1 VVPISNLK
9 QICYQNR
16 LWECSLHLLT
26 LGDANQN
33 EIDKIFREMI
43 NAKLDVTALEGQIYS
58 DQLQFYPKA
67 VIIQEYIETE
77 QSAML
82 AKFDFASVFA
92 LC

>member
-1 VVPISNLK
+1 
-9 QICYQNR
+9 
-16 LWECSLHLLT
+16 
-26 LGDANQN
+26 
-33 EIDKIFREMI
+33 MI
-43 NAKLDVTALEGQIYS
+43 NARLDVTVLEGQIYS

>member
-1 VVPISNLK
+1 
-9 QICYQNR
+9 
-16 LWECSLHLLT
+16 LT

-33 EIDKIFREMI
+33 EIDQIFREMI
-43 NAKLDVTALEGQIYS
+43 NAKLDVSALEGQIYS

-92 LC
+92 LS

>member
-1 VVPISNLK
+1 M
-9 QICYQNR
+9 
-16 LWECSLHLLT
+16 T

-43 NAKLDVTALEGQIYS
+43 NARLDVTALEGQIYS

-77 QSAML
+77 QSVML

>member
-1 VVPISNLK
+1 M
-9 QICYQNR
+9 
-16 LWECSLHLLT
+16 T

-33 EIDKIFREMI
+33 EIDQIFREMI
-43 NAKLDVTALEGQIYS
+43 NARLDVTALEGQIYS

-67 VIIQEYIETE
+67 VIIQEYIETG
-77 QSAML
+77 QCAML

>member
-1 VVPISNLK
+1 M
-9 QICYQNR
+9 
-16 LWECSLHLLT
+16 T

-33 EIDKIFREMI
+33 EIDQIFREMI
-43 NAKLDVTALEGQIYS
+43 NAKLDVSALEGQIYS